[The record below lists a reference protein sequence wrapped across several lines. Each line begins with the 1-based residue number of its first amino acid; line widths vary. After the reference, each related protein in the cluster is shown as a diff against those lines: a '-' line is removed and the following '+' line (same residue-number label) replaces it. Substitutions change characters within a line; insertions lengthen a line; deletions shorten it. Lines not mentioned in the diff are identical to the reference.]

1 MKDELITFE
10 TAKLAK
16 EKGFDVELKTAY
28 IGGKFFESEEEPNG
42 YDGYYPSF
50 TSDFNKN
57 GWSYNREGLCST
69 QEPDNKKYFEACSA
83 PTQSLLQ
90 RWLRE
95 VHDIKLCISYTC
107 IDDSEYA
114 YIWDITTPTEKG
126 RKKDSWDFNE
136 KRDSFSRM
144 SWWETYEQALEEGLL
159 EALKLIEV

>member
-1 MKDELITFE
+1 MKEELISFD

-95 VHDIKLCISYTC
+95 VHGIHLVVGFDYDKKLYKPTIQRAEYYGPTAKVQYVYRNVGYTK
-107 IDDSEYA
+107 EY
-114 YIWDITTPTEKG
+114 K
-126 RKKDSWDFNE
+126 
-136 KRDSFSRM
+136 
-144 SWWETYEQALEEGLL
+144 TYEQALEAGLL
-159 EALKLIEV
+159 EALKMIK